1 MHIGLDSNGR
11 RPASRMAAAC
21 VLAVLAVTLFPASR
35 SFAQEQGGKGKDK
48 AAKTLYQRIGGYDV
62 IAGIVDDLLAQLR
75 SDKAF
80 DRFGGGR
87 SENSLKRTRQLLMD
101 QFCALT
107 GGPCT
112 YIGRDMKTA
121 HQGLKITAAEWDS
134 TIKKLEMS
142 LDKLKVGGK
151 DKEEFVAL
159 IQNVRNDIVEAPEE
173 KPKEEK
179 APGQD

>member
-1 MHIGLDSNGR
+1 MHIGLDNNGR
-11 RPASRMAAAC
+11 RPASRRAAAC
-21 VLAVLAVTLFPASR
+21 ILALLAVALFPAGR
-35 SFAQEQGGKGKDK
+35 SFAGENEKV
-48 AAKTLYQRIGGYDV
+48 KTLYQRIGGYDV
-62 IAGIVDDLLAQLR
+62 VAGIVDDLLSQLR

-87 SENSLKRTRQLLMD
+87 SENSLKRTRQLLAD
-101 QFCALT
+101 QLCALT

-121 HQGLKITAAEWDS
+121 HQGLKITTAEWDS
-134 TIKKLEMS
+134 TIKKLELS
-142 LDKLKVGGK
+142 LDKFKISGK

-179 APGQD
+179 APGQN